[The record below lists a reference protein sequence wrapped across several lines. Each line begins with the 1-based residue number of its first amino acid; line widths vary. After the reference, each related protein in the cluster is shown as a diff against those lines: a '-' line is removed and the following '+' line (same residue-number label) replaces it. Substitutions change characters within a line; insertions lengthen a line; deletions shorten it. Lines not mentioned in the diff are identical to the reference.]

1 MSISTGGTDI
11 MGGYPAA
18 YGGINNGIG
27 GLGLVGLIGLN
38 SLWGGR
44 GFGDGWGAGAPAVG
58 AGIAGT
64 TVLEQNVSELRKDV
78 AGVNTTVEALGNE
91 LQGAIFNLNQG
102 IQGEFRNLDNQI
114 CDVEKS
120 MLQQSYAQSLQ
131 AFQNTQAI
139 QNQVTAF
146 QVANDAKF
154 CNLENQIHADGDATR
169 ALINGIEMQNLR
181 DALAAERRNRDN
193 REIEIN
199 VTQTNQQ
206 TQNQLQAQLQQQNQ
220 FLATMFNSL
229 GDQVNRAANSVVN
242 VGSGTV
248 AAPQTN
254 SQANTKVN
262 S

>member
-44 GFGDGWGAGAPAVG
+44 GFGNEGFLNGGRDF
-58 AGIAGT
+58 AGT
-64 TVLEQNVSELRKDV
+64 TVAEQNISELRKDV
-78 AGVNTTVEALGNE
+78 AGVNTTVESLGNE
-91 LQGAIFNLNQG
+91 MQQAFATQNLSFS
-102 IQGEFRNLDNQI
+102 GEFRNLDNQI
-114 CDVEKS
+114 CDMEKT

-169 ALINGIEMQNLR
+169 ALINSIEMQNLR
-181 DALAAERRNRDN
+181 DALASERRNRDN

-220 FLATMFNSL
+220 FLATMFNTL